1 MIVKQ
6 KTFSSPFN
14 YTALLF
20 AICFIF
26 SALCVIL
33 TIISYGGD
41 TMIYQL
47 REKLTPITIDEISDE
62 YITAA
67 YINAEELRE
76 IGLRYGFARS
86 TIAACQEASGHFRSG
101 VEVYDDYTFT
111 ELRIVNQN
119 NLSSTQDSVA
129 LYIMKNMIIVVDV
142 EDYDSSTKEK
152 FMAAVNRYSYSAVTL
167 EKVIYGFFD
176 ALISKDF
183 KFIEDLGNEITELEE
198 YVIKGSADEDFNLH
212 LLQIKKELLS
222 MHNYYEQL
230 LDITDAIEE
239 NENELFADGDLWYIA
254 NLGQKIVRLKE
265 DADSLS
271 ASVTHL
277 QDAYSASLDLKL
289 NNTMKFF
296 TAITSIFFPLTLIAG
311 WYGMNFKYM
320 PEFDWKYGYIFV
332 IALSVCVVAGLTVI
346 AKKKKWF

>member
-1 MIVKQ
+1 M
-6 KTFSSPFN
+6 F
-14 YTALLF
+14 
-20 AICFIF
+20 
-26 SALCVIL
+26 
-33 TIISYGGD
+33 
-41 TMIYQL
+41 YQL
-47 REKLTPITIDEISDE
+47 REQLTEITVGDITDE
-62 YITAA
+62 YITVG
-67 YINAEELRE
+67 YVSAEELRE
-76 IGLRYGFARS
+76 IGMRYGFARS
-86 TIAACQEASGHFRSG
+86 TIAACQAANKHFRSG

-119 NLSSTQDSVA
+119 NLTRTEDSVA
-129 LYIMKNMIIVVDV
+129 LYVMKNMLLVVDV
-142 EDYDSSTKEK
+142 EDYDGSTKEK
-152 FMAAVNRYSYSAVTL
+152 FMTAINRYNYNAVTL
-167 EKVIYGFFD
+167 EKVIYAFFD
-176 ALISKDF
+176 ALIAKDF

-198 YVIKGSADEDFNLH
+198 YVIKGNEDEDFNLH

-239 NENELFADGDLWYIA
+239 NENELFESEDLWYIA
-254 NLGQKIVRLKE
+254 NLGQKISRLKE

-289 NNTMKFF
+289 NKTMKYF
-296 TAITSIFFPLTLIAG
+296 TVITSIFFPLTVIVG

-332 IALSVCVVAGLTVI
+332 ILLSVVVVATLTLVG
-346 AKKKKWF
+346 KKRKWF